1 MYDCLLFAVFIYIIM
16 VSLVFIIK
24 PSLVYD
30 SIDKTPKEFGFDS
43 DKTYL
48 PLPTLCCLLAVVSYL
63 ISCFIVNEILYNDY

>member
-30 SIDKTPKEFGFDS
+30 SISKTPKEFGFDS

-48 PLPTLCCLLAVVSYL
+48 PLPTLCCLLAVISYL
-63 ISCFIVNEILYNDY
+63 ISCFIVNEMLDNDY